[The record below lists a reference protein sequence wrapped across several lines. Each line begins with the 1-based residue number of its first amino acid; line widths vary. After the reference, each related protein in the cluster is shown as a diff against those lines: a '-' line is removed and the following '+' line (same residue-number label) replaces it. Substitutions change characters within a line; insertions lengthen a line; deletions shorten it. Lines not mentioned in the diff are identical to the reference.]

1 MTRRFHGLP
10 GRADALDGC
19 DGKINQ
25 LLIVQFISNISAKY
39 SKIGKRLLQLQLK
52 CWGSLFCDSVDAKRD
67 NLT

>member
-25 LLIVQFISNISAKY
+25 LLIVQFISNISAK
-39 SKIGKRLLQLQLK
+39 K
-52 CWGSLFCDSVDAKRD
+52 F
-67 NLT
+67 